1 MNHFFQETK
10 IKKRR
15 SFRDL
20 VYNSLTRSKSKN
32 NNNIYKAPDGG
43 GVDASSRS
51 CARADSTPAGCVEF
65 DPLHAERDLDHFTP
79 DSRRLIIIIAIQ
91 LSGGPAGARGRRRCP
106 WTLCRRSSRPPPP
119 GHPLIRRRR
128 RSTST
133 RASSAAP
140 GRRDRRTGFVR
151 IRICNTK
158 HKHLQYFMSFYF
170 HSFYHLISGVSI
182 KKKIVSF

>member
-119 GHPLIRRRR
+119 GHPLDQQDHCQRKIYP
-128 RSTST
+128 
-133 RASSAAP
+133 ACAELQDIPAVLN
-140 GRRDRRTGFVR
+140 TGEAGGDAGG
-151 IRICNTK
+151 
-158 HKHLQYFMSFYF
+158 
-170 HSFYHLISGVSI
+170 SGLGQDV
-182 KKKIVSF
+182 F